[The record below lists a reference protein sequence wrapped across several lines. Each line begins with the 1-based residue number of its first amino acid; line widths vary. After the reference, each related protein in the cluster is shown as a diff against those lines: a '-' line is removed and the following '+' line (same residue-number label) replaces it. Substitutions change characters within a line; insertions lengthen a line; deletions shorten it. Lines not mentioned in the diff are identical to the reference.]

1 MADSSAARPTPS
13 AATPWFA
20 DAWREFLLLFS
31 NIGFAVSLFAIWGFM
46 TLLGV
51 IVDQGKDA
59 SIYFQSYPAPIA
71 RAVLRLDLDN
81 IYHSTGYV
89 TIIGLILVSMTV
101 ATFYRV
107 IPARLP
113 ALRPVKIEAIP
124 LNASVR
130 VKGTGAEVTARV
142 EAFFAERGWTLR
154 KREFGGAEWVFADK
168 FDWARR
174 GVLIAHVGF
183 VVIAAGTTIYWAR
196 GFSGTTTILSG
207 ATQRVAQTDATIK
220 VNAFN
225 YDIKPMQTKSGI
237 VYQPLD
243 YVSYLTV
250 TDRNGK
256 TSQQTLRVNHPID
269 VNGTLFYQ
277 SSYGYAIDV
286 AATKDGVP
294 LPGLPLD
301 PIKEGTAF
309 QLGQS
314 NRAVQY
320 AQFVGTIDRATNSVG
335 RDPRPNDPGVVL
347 AIYDGDQVAG
357 RVLVP
362 IGTSVDLGNGYR
374 VGVMRYTVYTGL
386 QYRYDPG
393 IPLVGIGAFILLLGL
408 CVSFYFL
415 PARLYVRVQKAG
427 EGSEGAWD
435 VGLAATTVKGYDIF
449 EERFEELARALSR
462 DFGQREPALA
472 RAH

>member
-1 MADSSAARPTPS
+1 MADSSAARPGG
-13 AATPWFA
+13 AAASNPFS

-31 NIGFAVSLFAIWGFM
+31 NIGFAVSLFAVWAAM
-46 TLLGV
+46 TMIGV

-59 SIYFQSYPAPIA
+59 SVYFQSYPAPIA

-81 IYHSTGYV
+81 IYHSTGYI
-89 TIIGLILVSMTV
+89 TIIGLILVSMSV

-107 IPARLP
+107 IPARMP
-113 ALRPVKIEAIP
+113 ALRPLKLEAIP
-124 LNASVR
+124 LNASFSA
-130 VKGTGAEVTARV
+130 TGQERDVSARV
-142 EAFFAERGWTLR
+142 AAFFTSRGWSLR
-154 KREFGGAEWVFADK
+154 KREFVGTQWLFADK

-183 VVIAAGTTIYWAR
+183 VIIAAGTTIYWAR

-207 ATQRVAQTDATIK
+207 ATQTVPQAKATLK
-220 VNAFN
+220 LNAFN
-225 YDIKPMQTKSGI
+225 YDIKPMRTKSGI

-250 TDRNGK
+250 TDKDGK

-277 SSYGYAIDV
+277 STYGYAIEV
-286 AATKDGVP
+286 AATKDGIP

-314 NRAVQY
+314 PRAIQY

-347 AIYDGDQVAG
+347 AVYEGDTVAG
-357 RVLVP
+357 RMLVP
-362 IGTSVDLGNGYR
+362 IGTTVDLGGGYR
-374 VGVMRYTVYTGL
+374 LGVLRYTIYTGL

-393 IPLVGIGAFILLLGL
+393 IPLVGLGAFILLLGL
-408 CVSFYFL
+408 CISFYFL
-415 PARLYVRVQKAG
+415 PARFYVRLEKVADG
-427 EGSEGAWD
+427 PEPVWE
-435 VGLAATTVKGYDIF
+435 VGIAATTVKGYDIF
-449 EERFEELARALSR
+449 EERFNELVRALSR
-462 DFGQREPALA
+462 DFGQREAAPA